1 MQSRLWNSLVFCGGL
16 LCSSPAWA
24 IPPTDVSNQETHTNG
39 GEAHHHSENTRHSA
53 SLSTISLYDKVKL
66 EFSPTQPAPDTPVS
80 KQARDLQQISP
91 PSTFY
96 LTERFSEPTFS
107 KADPELGELEVSEPQ
122 QPSPESNENPPEE
135 PQQPTNPPEEQP
147 APSDPDLG
155 ELQVEDSEQSG
166 DELGDIIIDELPTP
180 APPRPRP
187 KRAKVVYLQ
196 GRLDYFRTSNVFS
209 GIDPIDDALFRSGLS
224 LLATPRLGP
233 RTFLIAGVDGNI
245 VHYANEVRINYDE
258 LRLRAGVF
266 HQLSP
271 RMYGEIGWTNQQ
283 LFFGGDNLGETF
295 SGQRFLNDHAIRLE
309 LSRQDPL
316 SKKLMLTTFYQL
328 RLSFA
333 EPENRSRLINS
344 FFASLSY
351 TFFPALQAGLD
362 YQFALADFTQE
373 DRQDR
378 YHQVLLRVTYKLS
391 NQTRLTAFG
400 GYSFGGSSVSTID
413 FDGGI
418 FGISLNVNLPL
429 F

>member
-1 MQSRLWNSLVFCGGL
+1 MRSKIWNSLVFWGGL
-16 LCSSPAWA
+16 LYGAPLWAMPPAPVSS
-24 IPPTDVSNQETHTNG
+24 QGTHPNG
-39 GEAHHHSENTRHSA
+39 GKAYHQPETNRHLANLSATVLYSQVRSEFLPSQSA
-53 SLSTISLYDKVKL
+53 PSKT
-66 EFSPTQPAPDTPVS
+66 APIS
-80 KQARDLQQISP
+80 KQARDLRSP
-91 PSTFY
+91 APTPTPDFNDAFLESTV
-96 LTERFSEPTFS
+96 
-107 KADPELGELEVSEPQ
+107 AQGDPDLGELQVEESERS
-122 QPSPESNENPPEE
+122 SPASDKIPLEE
-135 PQQPTNPPEEQP
+135 PSQPPL
-147 APSDPDLG
+147 SDPDLG
-155 ELQVEDSEQSG
+155 ELQVEDSGQ
-166 DELGDIIIDELPTP
+166 DDLGDIIIDELPAP

-187 KRAKVVYLQ
+187 RRPKVVYLQ

-233 RTFLIAGVDGNI
+233 RTFLIAGMDGNT
-245 VHYANEVRINYDE
+245 VRYANEVRINYDE
-258 LRLRAGVF
+258 LRFRAGVF

-283 LFFGGDNLGETF
+283 LFFGGDNLGQTF
-295 SGQRFLNDHAIRLE
+295 SGERFLNDHAIRLE

-316 SKKLMLTTFYQL
+316 SQRLMLTTFYQL

-333 EPENRSRLINS
+333 EPESRSRLINS

-351 TFFPALQAGLD
+351 TILPTLQAGLD

-378 YHQVLLRVTYKLS
+378 YHQVLLRLTYKLS

-418 FGISLNVNLPL
+418 FGISLSINLPL